1 MEIWKK
7 IVIALTI
14 LIILYPLAILLM
26 WSVSEHW
33 MYPSLLPTELDFSNY
48 ATLFNTYNLGKV
60 IMNSIIISAVVV
72 LVSMIMG
79 LLPSKFLGTKKFR
92 GKTAAQVVMMMP
104 IMAPSIV
111 ILFGLINVFVKLG
124 INRTYLSLVIAEVIF
139 FIPYAIMVLVPV
151 FKNYDVGIENQA
163 ATLGVGKLSTLMNI
177 TLPSVRTGLVVSAMY
192 VFMASWATYLAVSMY
207 APVGFDTV
215 ASLLYPAIS
224 NGQYS
229 NDLLASLTVLFFV
242 PSLIFLFISTWIMG
256 TDRVNNRGV

>member
-7 IVIALTI
+7 AVVAITAVL
-14 LIILYPLAILLM
+14 ILYPLMILLM
-26 WSVSEHW
+26 WSVSEQW
-33 MYPSLLPTELDFSNY
+33 MYPSLLPSELDLDNY
-48 ATLFNTYNLGKV
+48 RTLFETYNLGKV
-60 IMNSIIISAVVV
+60 VRNSIIISAVVV

-111 ILFGLINVFVKLG
+111 VLFGLIDVFVKLG
-124 INRTYLSLVIAEVIF
+124 INRTYLSLVMAEAIF

-151 FKNYDVGIENQA
+151 FKNYDVGVEDQA
-163 ATLGVGKLSTLMNI
+163 ATLGIGKLSTLMNI
-177 TLPSVRTGLVVSAMY
+177 TLPSLRTGLAVSAMY

-215 ASLLYPAIS
+215 ASLLYPAIN
-224 NGQYS
+224 NGQYP

-256 TDRVNNRGV
+256 TDKVNNRGV

>member
-7 IVIALTI
+7 VVIALTFAV
-14 LIILYPLAILLM
+14 ILYPLIILLM
-26 WSVSEHW
+26 WSVSEQW
-33 MYPSLLPTELDFSNY
+33 MYPNLLPTELDLSNY
-48 ATLFNTYNLGKV
+48 AKLFETYNLGKV
-60 IMNSIIISAVVV
+60 IMNSIVISAAVV

-79 LLPSKFLGTKKFR
+79 LLPSKFLGTRKFR

-124 INRTYLSLVIAEVIF
+124 INRTYLSLIIAEVIF

-151 FKNYDVGIENQA
+151 FKNYDVGIEDQA

-224 NGQYS
+224 NGQYP
-229 NDLLASLTVLFFV
+229 NDLLSSLTVLFFV
-242 PSLIFLFISTWIMG
+242 PSLLFLFISTWIMG
-256 TDRVNNRGV
+256 TDKVNNRGV

>member
-1 MEIWKK
+1 MEVWKK
-7 IVIALTI
+7 IVVALTFAV
-14 LIILYPLAILLM
+14 ILYPLLILLM
-26 WSVSEHW
+26 WSVSEQW
-33 MYPSLLPTELDFSNY
+33 MYPNLLPTELDFSNY

-79 LLPSKFLGTKKFR
+79 LLPSKFLGTRKFR
-92 GKTAAQVVMMMP
+92 GKVAAQVVMMMP
-104 IMAPSIV
+104 IMAPGIV
-111 ILFGLINVFVKLG
+111 ILFGLINVFVELG

-224 NGQYS
+224 NGQYP

-256 TDRVNNRGV
+256 TDKVNNRGV

>member
-1 MEIWKK
+1 MEVWKK
-7 IVIALTI
+7 IVVALTFAV
-14 LIILYPLAILLM
+14 ILYPLLILLM
-26 WSVSEHW
+26 WSVSEQW
-33 MYPSLLPTELDFSNY
+33 MYPNLLPTELDFSNY

-79 LLPSKFLGTKKFR
+79 LLPSKFLGTRKFR
-92 GKTAAQVVMMMP
+92 GKVAAQVVMMMP

-224 NGQYS
+224 NGQYP

-256 TDRVNNRGV
+256 TDKVNNRGV

>member
-1 MEIWKK
+1 
-7 IVIALTI
+7 
-14 LIILYPLAILLM
+14 
-26 WSVSEHW
+26 
-33 MYPSLLPTELDFSNY
+33 
-48 ATLFNTYNLGKV
+48 
-60 IMNSIIISAVVV
+60 
-72 LVSMIMG
+72 MG
-79 LLPSKFLGTKKFR
+79 LLPSKFLGTRKFR

-224 NGQYS
+224 YGQYPD
-229 NDLLASLTVLFFV
+229 DLLASLTVLFFI
-242 PSLIFLFISTWIMG
+242 PSLLFLFISTWIMG
-256 TDRVNNRGV
+256 TDKVNNRGV

>member
-7 IVIALTI
+7 IVIALTFVI
-14 LIILYPLAILLM
+14 IAYPLIILLI
-26 WSVSEHW
+26 WSVSERW
-33 MYPSLLPTELDFSNY
+33 MFPSLLPTEWDFSNY
-48 ATLFNTYNLGKV
+48 AVLFETYNLGKV
-60 IMNSIIISAVVV
+60 IRNSIIISAVVM
-72 LVSMIMG
+72 LVSIIMG

-111 ILFGLINVFVKLG
+111 VLFGLINVFVKLG

-151 FKNYDVGIENQA
+151 FKNYDVGVENQA
-163 ATLGVGKLSTLMNI
+163 ATLGVGKLSTLVNI
-177 TLPSVRTGLVVSAMY
+177 TLPSVRTGLAVSAMY
-192 VFMASWATYLAVSMY
+192 VFMVSWATYLAVSMY

-224 NGQYS
+224 NGQYP

-242 PSLIFLFISTWIMG
+242 PSLLFLFISTWIMG
-256 TDRVNNRGV
+256 TDKVNNRSV